1 VRSDVCVYVCVVVVV
16 GCVCACVCVCVCVV
30 VVCVCGCVCVCVCVC
45 GCGVCVCMSVH
56 ADVVNTVCLP
66 AGFHTCAMTGLLHG
80 YLLLGLI
87 FILRIGGDIIKQ

>member
-1 VRSDVCVYVCVVVVV
+1 MFFVCVCVFVCVCCVCVVCVRV
-16 GCVCACVCVCVCVV
+16 CVCVVVCVCVCVY
-30 VVCVCGCVCVCVCVC
+30 VCVC